1 MMRRFV
7 LAIPVL
13 LVSVA
18 CGGDD
23 GTPTSPTPP
32 APSPSPS
39 VGLDVPF
46 STEDLIVGTGQE
58 AMNDDTLSVGYTGWL
73 YDPNAAENKG
83 MEFDSRPATNPFQF
97 VLGAGRVIAGWDQG
111 VLGMRVGGL
120 RRLVIPP
127 ELGYGD
133 AGQGPIP
140 GDATL
145 LFEVDLVGID

>member
-1 MMRRFV
+1 
-7 LAIPVL
+7 
-13 LVSVA
+13 
-18 CGGDD
+18 
-23 GTPTSPTPP
+23 
-32 APSPSPS
+32 
-39 VGLDVPF
+39 
-46 STEDLIVGTGQE
+46 
-58 AMNDDTLSVGYTGWL
+58 MNGDTLSVGYTGWL

-83 MEFDSRPATNPFQF
+83 VQFDSRPATNPFPF